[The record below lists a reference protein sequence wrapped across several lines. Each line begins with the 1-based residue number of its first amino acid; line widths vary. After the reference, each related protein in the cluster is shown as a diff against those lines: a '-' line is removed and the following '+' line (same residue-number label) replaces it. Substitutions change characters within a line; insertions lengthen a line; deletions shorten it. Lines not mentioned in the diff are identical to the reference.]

1 MRIIDHEIVSTRR
14 SDTFRIYHISDPH
27 IGNIAFDRPLW
38 EKSIKHISD
47 DPHGLAVCNGDLLDL
62 ILGKDKRVDPDDVD
76 PDFLIHGTGIVAAQ
90 EEYAAE
96 SLRPLIE
103 EKKLICI
110 HAGNHD
116 QTWKAEHY
124 KNVINELCGKI
135 GVPYASYTAFI
146 RLKFAWRDSRTQHR
160 SRVII
165 ERSSHGAGGGRTKGA
180 ILNHLHN
187 LNKSFDADAFV
198 QGHTHRRVC
207 DIAPRL
213 LTPPRGEAKIVEK
226 LIAYASTGS
235 FFQTYR
241 LGPESSYG
249 ERRDYPP
256 GDMGGV
262 VLEIAPWG
270 EGIRNITPLIL

>member
-1 MRIIDHEIVSTRR
+1 
-14 SDTFRIYHISDPH
+14 
-27 IGNIAFDRPLW
+27 LW
-38 EKSIKHISD
+38 ERTIKHISS
-47 DPHGLAVCNGDLLDL
+47 DPYGLAVCNGDLLDL

-76 PDFLIHGTGIVAAQ
+76 PEFLIHGTGIVAAQ

-96 SLRPLIE
+96 SLEPLIANNQ
-103 EKKLICI
+103 LICI

-124 KNVINELCGKI
+124 KNVIKEFCGNTGI
-135 GVPYASYTAFI
+135 PYASYTAFV
-146 RLKFAWRDSRTQHR
+146 RLKFVWRDSHTQHR
-160 SRVII
+160 SRIII
-165 ERSSHGAGGGRTKGA
+165 ERSSHGTGGARTKGA
-180 ILNHLHN
+180 MLNHLHN

-198 QGHTHRRVC
+198 QGHAHRRVC

-213 LTPPRGEAKIVEK
+213 SVPPRGEPQIIEK
-226 LIAYASTGS
+226 MIAYASTGS

-241 LGPESSYG
+241 LGGESSYG